1 MMSSPRRWCAF
12 SRCCSTNLKY
22 PVQCVLRAPRGARVM
37 AKPWQRRLQIVAAA
51 LARPISAPTR
61 AAAEEEAVLERAQA
75 IHAKAISID
84 THIDINPRNF
94 THEKSYAD
102 RLDSQVDLVKM
113 QEGGLDAVFLV
124 AYVGRGSSRS

>member
-1 MMSSPRRWCAF
+1 
-12 SRCCSTNLKY
+12 
-22 PVQCVLRAPRGARVM
+22 M

-124 AYVGRGSSRS
+124 AYVGQVKFLSLSLSLSLSLCHCVSVCDRCRTSPPRALPAHMKTS